1 MTDQP
6 GLDPTYSDLL
16 NEFPQAVELEAR
28 PGFTG
33 VVVLTSALIDVMTY
47 LRDRKGY
54 DYLSSVTAV
63 DDFPEDKLEIV
74 YLLFK
79 TTGGGIIELKVFT
92 QRDEP
97 VVPSI
102 TPLYQGAEFQER
114 EVWDLYGVKFTGH
127 PDLRRLLLWEG
138 FAGHPLRKDW
148 KEPFYEEEVKPFKTR
163 WPEGKGVRSENL
175 NPFKDNVQYP
185 RDFDPNTY
193 EPDADRSVYKLLES
207 QIPAETGDFKV
218 DHLVVNIGPQHP
230 STHGVFRMAALLE
243 GEKVLALKP
252 VIGYL
257 HRNHEKIG
265 ERNTFVQNMP
275 FTDRMDYLSSMSN
288 NFGYAITVEKLLGVK
303 PPERAEYL
311 RVMMAEL
318 TRIASHTMAI
328 GFLLNDLGAFFTPSL
343 YALEERELI
352 LDIFESVAGSRM
364 MCNYFRFGGVVR
376 DIPEETLKSV
386 KKLVEDRLPRK
397 VDDLDRYLTDNE
409 IVRVRCEGIG
419 VLTAEEAIAYSA
431 SGPILRAS
439 GVPYDIRKVDPYS
452 IYDRLEFDVCYRQH
466 GDVYDRY
473 LVRLDEIRQ
482 SLRILKQVI
491 NQIPEGPIMTGKVQY
506 MVKVPAGESYGRV
519 EGPRGE
525 LGFYVV
531 SDGKPNPKRYHVR
544 APSMINTTSL
554 EKMCVG
560 GKIADAV
567 TILGAVDVV
576 LGEVDR

>member
-1 MTDQP
+1 MTDQL

-16 NEFPQAVELEAR
+16 KEFPQAVELETRA
-28 PGFTG
+28 GFTG
-33 VVVLTSALIDVMTY
+33 VVVLTSALVDVMTY

-97 VVPSI
+97 VVPSV
-102 TPLYQGAEFQER
+102 TPLYLGAEFQER

-148 KEPFYEEEVKPFKTR
+148 KEPFYEEEIKPFKSR

-175 NPFKDNVQYP
+175 NPFNDNVQYP

-193 EPDADRSVYKLLES
+193 EPDADKSVYKLLES

-218 DHLVVNIGPQHP
+218 EHLVVNIGPQHP

-288 NFGYAITVEKLLGVK
+288 NFGYAITVEKLLGIK

-376 DIPEETLKSV
+376 DIPEETLKNV

-419 VLTAEEAIAYSA
+419 VLTAEEAIAYSS

-452 IYDRLEFDVCYRQH
+452 IYDQLDFDVCYRQH

-506 MVKVPAGESYGRV
+506 MLRVPAGEAYGRV

-531 SDGKPNPKRYHVR
+531 FDGKPNPKRYHVR